1 MPRIK
6 RSFIAVITLICGI
19 SAQADNAD
27 RRDSLLHQL
36 SIASED
42 TNKVWLLN
50 ELAKNS
56 IQDYSEISQWANQQ
70 LELSEDLDYPK
81 GKFYALMNLSD
92 AYFFSAQYE
101 RMQQILTEMEEMLP
115 LNDLENEQGIYLLL
129 RARYLKKTG
138 EYDQAAEHLLEARN
152 HFGKIGNQNREA
164 DACTDLAILY
174 SNLGQFDE
182 AAKYYKSA
190 LSIYEQ
196 DGDAKGVSHVLSNMG
211 ILAYYQ
217 GNLDG
222 AEQYLLRALD
232 LQKEVNSPLTTAS
245 CKSSLGNLYIESG
258 RYDEALQ
265 LFDENYQTYSALRD
279 TSNMVLAVLQSADAY
294 IEKGDSR
301 YALTLADQA
310 LDLLKNSDDLSMI
323 RNTYELMA
331 GAQENLGAFSEALE
345 AYKEINSI
353 EKKINAEETA
363 QKVIEIERRYQFE
376 QQQEE
381 IAALTQQ
388 NELSE
393 MELDR
398 NSIALRART
407 YLTASLSLMLIMLV
421 GGGWFM
427 RRQNQLREQKK
438 AAELEHRALRT
449 QMNPHFI
456 FNALNS
462 IQRIYLEGNIDEA
475 NEYIADFSTLMRNI
489 LENSNKS
496 SISLHK
502 ELETLQ
508 LYLELEKLRS
518 RKMIEYSIV
527 VDSEID
533 QLNTK
538 VPPLVIQPFVEN
550 AIWHGILPKK
560 QLGNIDIRITLV
572 NGKIQ
577 CEITD
582 DGVGMDPED
591 LGKSTSKGIAI
602 TEQRLGNKVEI
613 KSSKE
618 SGTRVVFLISTTT

>member
-1 MPRIK
+1 
-6 RSFIAVITLICGI
+6 
-19 SAQADNAD
+19 
-27 RRDSLLHQL
+27 
-36 SIASED
+36 
-42 TNKVWLLN
+42 
-50 ELAKNS
+50 
-56 IQDYSEISQWANQQ
+56 
-70 LELSEDLDYPK
+70 
-81 GKFYALMNLSD
+81 
-92 AYFFSAQYE
+92 
-101 RMQQILTEMEEMLP
+101 
-115 LNDLENEQGIYLLL
+115 
-129 RARYLKKTG
+129 
-138 EYDQAAEHLLEARN
+138 
-152 HFGKIGNQNREA
+152 
-164 DACTDLAILY
+164 
-174 SNLGQFDE
+174 

-310 LDLLKNSDDLSMI
+310 LDLLKNSDDLSMT

-489 LENSNKS
+489 LEN
-496 SISLHK
+496 
-502 ELETLQ
+502 
-508 LYLELEKLRS
+508 
-518 RKMIEYSIV
+518 
-527 VDSEID
+527 
-533 QLNTK
+533 
-538 VPPLVIQPFVEN
+538 
-550 AIWHGILPKK
+550 
-560 QLGNIDIRITLV
+560 
-572 NGKIQ
+572 KI
-577 CEITD
+577 
-582 DGVGMDPED
+582 GRAHV
-591 LGKSTSKGIAI
+591 
-602 TEQRLGNKVEI
+602 
-613 KSSKE
+613 
-618 SGTRVVFLISTTT
+618 

>member
-1 MPRIK
+1 MIGGT
-6 RSFIAVITLICGI
+6 SVY
-19 SAQADNAD
+19 ADAPSH
-27 RRDSLLHQL
+27 RDSLLEQL
-36 SIASED
+36 SLVAED

-56 IQDYSEISQWANQQ
+56 MDNYAEIHNWATQQ
-70 LELSEDLDYPK
+70 LKLSEELNYPK

-92 AYFFSAQYE
+92 AFFFSGQYD
-101 RMQQILTEMEEMLP
+101 QLQTVLTEMEQMLP
-115 LNDLENEQGIYLLL
+115 HKNLVEEQGIYLLVNS
-129 RARYLKKTG
+129 RFLKKTG
-138 EYDQAAEHLLEARN
+138 KHDQAAVQLLEAQA
-152 HFGKIGNQNREA
+152 HFSKTGNLGREA
-164 DACTDLAILY
+164 DAFTDLAILH
-174 SNLGQFDE
+174 SNLGQFGD
-182 AAKYYKSA
+182 AAKYYRSA
-190 LSIYEQ
+190 LNLYER
-196 DGDAKGVSHVLSNMG
+196 DDDMKGVSHVLSHMG
-211 ILAYYQ
+211 IVSYYQ
-217 GNLDG
+217 GNLDS
-222 AEQYLLRALD
+222 AEKFLLRALD

-265 LFDENYQTYSALRD
+265 LFDENYQSFSAIRD
-279 TSNMVLAVLQSADAY
+279 TSNMVLAVLQSADSY

-301 YALTLADQA
+301 HALTLAKKA
-310 LDLLKNSDDLSMI
+310 LDLLQDSDDLNMT
-323 RNTYELMA
+323 RNTYEMMA
-331 GAQENLGAFSEALE
+331 GAHENLGEFREALK
-345 AYKEINSI
+345 AFKEISAI

-376 QQQEE
+376 QQQEQ

-388 NELSE
+388 NKLSE

-398 NSIALRART
+398 NTNALRART
-407 YLTASLSLMLIMLV
+407 YLTASLSLLLIMLI
-421 GGGWFM
+421 GGGWFI
-427 RRQNQLREQKK
+427 RRQHQLREQKK

-462 IQRIYLEGNIDEA
+462 IQRIYLEGDIDEA

-496 SISLHK
+496 NISLHK
-502 ELETLQ
+502 ELETLE

-527 VDSEID
+527 VDPEID

-560 QLGNIDIRITLV
+560 KLGNIDIRLTPL

-577 CEITD
+577 CEVID
-582 DGVGMDPED
+582 NGVGMDLED
-591 LGKSTSKGIAI
+591 LSKSTSKGISI
-602 TEQRLGNKVEI
+602 TEQRLGNKVDI

-618 SGTRVVFLISTTT
+618 SGTRVTFLITTTT